1 MGMKQFPNGFLFG
14 AATSSYQVEGG
25 IENNDWAQAG
35 REGRVPEAGLACDH
49 YNRYEEDFDLAK
61 SLGHTAHRFSIEW
74 ARVEP
79 EEGVFNEEALEHYK
93 KVARALRARG
103 MEPFVTLWHFTLP
116 LWFVD
121 SGGFK
126 REDAPE
132 IFARY
137 AVKVISALGSEVTY
151 FSTMN
156 EPMVWIGNGYVSG
169 IWPPFKK
176 NIINFL
182 TLHQALTR
190 VHRTAYTNIKQ
201 NHPHIQIGVTKNDI
215 VFKDEGLLKVLRI
228 HQLAE
233 WFWDGRF
240 LNAIRNHQDFIGIN
254 HYFRILIG
262 EVDIQKQCPRSDFG
276 WELKPDTIYNALK
289 ELAPY
294 KKPVFIMEHGLADA
308 KDQHRGWFIEE
319 SLKAVHRAI
328 QEGIDVRGYMHWS
341 LLDNFE
347 WAEGFTKRFGL
358 IEVRYEEGR
367 KRVVRDSANQ
377 YAEIIRNNGLL

>member
-1 MGMKQFPNGFLFG
+1 MKQFPNEFLFG

-49 YNRYEEDFDLAK
+49 YNRYEEDLDIAQ

-93 KVARALRARG
+93 KVARALRMRG

-126 REDAPE
+126 RKDAPE

-137 AVKVISALGSEVTY
+137 AVKVVSALGSDVTY

-169 IWPPFKK
+169 IWPPFRK
-176 NIINFL
+176 NILNFF
-182 TLHQALTR
+182 TLHHALTKAHC
-190 VHRTAYTNIKQ
+190 VAYTSIKKQ
-201 NHPHIQIGVTKNDI
+201 QPSARVGVTKNDI
-215 VFKDEGLLKVLRI
+215 VFKAEGLMKVMGI
-228 HQLAE
+228 HQFAE

-240 LNAIRNHQDFIGIN
+240 LNTIQNHQDFIGIN

-262 EVDIQKQCPRSDFG
+262 EVDIKKQCPRSDFG
-276 WELKPDTIYNALK
+276 WELKPDTIYSALK
-289 ELAPY
+289 ELASY

-308 KDQHRGWFIEE
+308 KDQHRAWFIEE
-319 SLKAVHRAI
+319 SLKGVHQAI
-328 QEGIDVRGYMHWS
+328 EEGIDVRGYMHWS